1 MKQIVKKIKGLVA
14 VKGYQLKRKNIMKKQ
29 VTLKQLKQQR
39 DFLNVF
45 LPDYIKETTK
55 QFYIVEG
62 TYNECIKTGE
72 LIFIIKQYDEYAL
85 NKTEKISVYNDGKY
99 KLVLGKRIGTGV

>member
-1 MKQIVKKIKGLVA
+1 
-14 VKGYQLKRKNIMKKQ
+14 MKKQ
-29 VTLKQLKQQR
+29 VTLKQLEKQR
-39 DFLNVF
+39 DFLNSI

-72 LIFIIKQYDEYAL
+72 LIFVIKVYDEYAL
-85 NKTEKISVYNDGKY
+85 NKEEISVYNDGKY
-99 KLVLGKRIGTGV
+99 KLVLGKHYGTGA